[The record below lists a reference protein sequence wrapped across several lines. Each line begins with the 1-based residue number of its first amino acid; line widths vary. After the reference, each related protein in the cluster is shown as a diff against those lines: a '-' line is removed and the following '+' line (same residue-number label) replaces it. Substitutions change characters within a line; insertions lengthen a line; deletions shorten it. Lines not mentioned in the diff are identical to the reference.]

1 MPVSEGDLRELYVR
15 YAPVLHLRAR
25 SILGTDEDAAD
36 AVQETFARVARSW
49 DQFRSEASPLTWM
62 YQINTNWCLNQLRN
76 RRGHHRKHEDQRHE
90 IAGAEALTPSMAD
103 GLDAERIR
111 VLLADADDETR
122 RIVIH
127 LYFDDLTREDTAR
140 LVGISVPT
148 LRKRHEAF
156 LRRAR
161 VVLGVLVAA
170 GLLVQAWYGVAP

>member
-25 SILGTDEDAAD
+25 AILGSDEDAAD
-36 AVQETFARVARSW
+36 AVQETFARVVRNW
-49 DQFRSEASPLTWM
+49 DQFRAEASPLTWM

-76 RRGHHRKHEDQRHE
+76 RKGHHRKHEDHRHE
-90 IAGAEALTPSMAD
+90 IPGATDDGLPLAD
-103 GLDAERIR
+103 GLDAARLR
-111 VLLADADDETR
+111 GLLADEDDETR

-156 LRRAR
+156 LKRAR
-161 VVLGVLVAA
+161 LALGVLLTV
-170 GLLVQAWYGVAP
+170 GLLLLAWNGVGR